1 MSGDEL
7 QLNGKLPPVVQYLD
21 ALTQL
26 VEMHAAG
33 LEVMNLA
40 HQEIM
45 KLSQRLDQV
54 VPEVFEQIVNKSK
67 RP

>member
-26 VEMHAAG
+26 VEMHASG
-33 LEVMNLA
+33 LEAVNLA
-40 HQEIM
+40 HQEIV
-45 KLSQRLDQV
+45 KLIQKLDQV
-54 VPEVFEQIVNKSK
+54 VPETYEQAVTKFK
-67 RP
+67 QQ